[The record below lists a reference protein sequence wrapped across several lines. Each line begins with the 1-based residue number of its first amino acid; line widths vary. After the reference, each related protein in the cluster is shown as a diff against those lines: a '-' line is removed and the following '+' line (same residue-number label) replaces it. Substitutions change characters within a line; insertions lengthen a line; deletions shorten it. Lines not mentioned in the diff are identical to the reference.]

1 MTADEERFT
10 AVYDACRQ
18 RVWAY
23 AAARAG
29 RQIADE
35 VVSETFAIAWRR
47 VREMPDP
54 PLPWLLGVARNVL
67 RDGHRTEARREA
79 FARELAHWAPPPAAD
94 VAEHVAER
102 LAVLR
107 ALAALSED
115 DREVLI
121 LTAWQGLAPR
131 EASKVLGCS
140 TAAFRV
146 RLHRARRRLQQA
158 VEQDAPK
165 RTPSRTTATGRG
177 TTATDPGASTADA
190 GVSATGPGTTAT
202 EPRTTATEPGITAA
216 GPGLTGTGPGLP
228 GTEAEVTGTAA
239 GITAAEA
246 GIAGTGR
253 GQSAKRVGHAA

>member
-54 PLPWLLGVARNVL
+54 ALPWLLGVARNVL
-67 RDGHRTEARREA
+67 RDGHRAEVRREA
-79 FARELAHWAPPPAAD
+79 FAKELRHWAPPPAAD

-102 LAVLR
+102 HAVLR
-107 ALAALSED
+107 ALAELSED
-115 DREVLI
+115 DRDVLV

-131 EASKVLGCS
+131 DAARVLGCS
-140 TAAFRV
+140 KAAFRV

-158 VEQDAPK
+158 VDRDGPERAP
-165 RTPSRTTATGRG
+165 S
-177 TTATDPGASTADA
+177 
-190 GVSATGPGTTAT
+190 
-202 EPRTTATEPGITAA
+202 GIT
-216 GPGLTGTGPGLP
+216 
-228 GTEAEVTGTAA
+228 GTE
-239 GITAAEA
+239 
-246 GIAGTGR
+246 R